1 MGTTLED
8 ASKNAAVNALTN
20 VVGTFIDSQTLISK
34 KTEISAGIVEKVKNI
49 SRDIKSYSQG
59 SISYFEVLE
68 AEEVNGIYRVTA
80 RVDVIVEDF
89 KSYIKKYALGQQDM
103 SVGLFANMATEKDQL
118 EEKYNLLVDNII
130 EPLAT
135 AQVYDVELS
144 APMPFE
150 DSPLREGYTKKLNG
164 LNISER
170 DAIVFTMTVRLDKA
184 FKANMINTLEN
195 ISDAKREITP
205 TTCLNKNYS
214 GTNYISCGRAED
226 WDLTWEEFNKSFRLS
241 IFDKESK
248 ISEIYLMKDIA
259 QASLTSDLRG
269 LDTSKPYAWIT
280 DKRGMCQYR
289 YEGGLFKKQ
298 RALNHL
304 LINFLDSSGGIIDA
318 IEIKNNPSYGTI
330 DRWEEDDIG
339 FMIASPRLS
348 GLLDRDAK
356 KPMFSIGNQG
366 HLINRQLVGGTC
378 GRVGNWGEFSQVAV
392 YDELTFWITLKLNQN
407 LLRNA
412 KSFVVEF
419 ID

>member
-170 DAIVFTMTVRLDKA
+170 DAIVFSMTLRLDKD

-195 ISDAKREITP
+195 ISDAKKKITP
-205 TTCLNKNYS
+205 TTCEPD
-214 GTNYISCGRAED
+214 YISCFYSD
-226 WDLTWEEFNKSFRLS
+226 LWDLTHEEWQKSFRLS
-241 IFDKESK
+241 IFDKES
-248 ISEIYLMKDIA
+248 
-259 QASLTSDLRG
+259 
-269 LDTSKPYAWIT
+269 
-280 DKRGMCQYR
+280 
-289 YEGGLFKKQ
+289 F
-298 RALNHL
+298 
-304 LINFLDSSGGIIDA
+304 
-318 IEIKNNPSYGTI
+318 
-330 DRWEEDDIG
+330 
-339 FMIASPRLS
+339 
-348 GLLDRDAK
+348 
-356 KPMFSIGNQG
+356 
-366 HLINRQLVGGTC
+366 
-378 GRVGNWGEFSQVAV
+378 
-392 YDELTFWITLKLNQN
+392 
-407 LLRNA
+407 
-412 KSFVVEF
+412 
-419 ID
+419 